1 MRAAPE
7 IAESDQKILVVDDE
21 IANLQ
26 KLHRTLHGRYTVLAA
41 KSGGEALGF
50 LENES
55 GIAVIITDQRMPDMT
70 GLELLSHTLESHP
83 HLVRII
89 LTGFTDVEVLMEAI
103 NTCRVFRYLVKPW
116 EPGDL
121 LMTVERGLETYR
133 LALENERFRRELI
146 RRERLA
152 RELEIAR
159 EIQRYILPA
168 FCPPVPGYEV
178 SVEYQPALEVGG
190 DLYDFDYRPESGIL
204 RVVVGDVSG
213 KSIPAALYGAVF
225 SGHLRAL
232 FAQPMQPA
240 ESLAFLNASLVSR
253 TPRANYIAVSFI
265 SLDLATG
272 CVTLSNAG
280 LTYPYLVHHGR
291 VDRLDLPGPPL
302 GLLSE
307 ATHEETRAVLQ
318 AGDTLIIAS
327 DGCTEATDQSGDEF
341 GEERFTDCIERHH
354 EESTG
359 ELVRSLYREMCLFT
373 QRAEN
378 EDDITILALRRQAK

>member
-1 MRAAPE
+1 MRLPPE
-7 IAESDQKILVVDDE
+7 IVQSDHKILVVDDE
-21 IANLQ
+21 VANLQ
-26 KLHRTLHGRYTVLAA
+26 KLHRTLIGRYTVLTAQ
-41 KSGGEALGF
+41 SGSEALGV
-50 LENES
+50 LEKEPA
-55 GIAVIITDQRMPDMT
+55 IAVIITDQRMPDMT

-83 HLVRII
+83 HLIRII

-116 EPGDL
+116 EPADL
-121 LMTVERGLETYR
+121 LMTVERGLETHR

-178 SVEYQPALEVGG
+178 SVEYHPASEVGG
-190 DLYDFDYRPESGIL
+190 DLYDFDYRPEAGVL
-204 RVVVGDVSG
+204 DLVVGDVSG

-232 FAQPMQPA
+232 FAQPMGPA

-253 TPRANYIAVSFI
+253 APRANYIAVSFVN
-265 SLDLATG
+265 LDIRTG
-272 CVTLSNAG
+272 CVTFSNAG
-280 LTYPYLVHHGR
+280 MAYPYLVHDGR
-291 VDRLDLPGPPL
+291 VVRLALPGPPL
-302 GLLSE
+302 GLLSD
-307 ATHEETRAVLQ
+307 ATHEEARAVLQ
-318 AGDTLIIAS
+318 AGDTLVIAS
-327 DGCTEATDQSGDEF
+327 DGCTEATDQSGEEL
-341 GEERFTDCIERHH
+341 GERKFTDCIERHH

-359 ELVRSLYREMCLFT
+359 ELVRSLYREICLFS
-373 QRAEN
+373 QRTEN
-378 EDDITILALRRQAK
+378 EDDITILALRRQSR